1 MVEGNKLNIT
11 CRLFLEGGSF
21 VVWTKN
27 NIPLNTSR
35 NKYLVIERVN
45 RYGSGNYACVSVGKS
60 ANQTSAITTVDVL
73 CEYRNPKMH
82 PGQGGVDYET
92 GPYSLPL

>member
-1 MVEGNKLNIT
+1 MVESGKLNIT
-11 CRLFLEGGSF
+11 CRLILEGAPL

-27 NIPLNTSR
+27 NNPLKVSR

-45 RYGSGNYACVSVGKS
+45 RSQSGNYACVSVARS

-73 CEYRNPKMH
+73 CKCRNPKMY
-82 PGQGGVDYET
+82 PGLGGVD
-92 GPYSLPL
+92 

>member
-11 CRLFLEGGSF
+11 CRLILEGTPL

-27 NIPLNTSR
+27 NIPLKASR
-35 NKYLVIERVN
+35 NKFLVTERVN
-45 RYGSGNYACVSVGKS
+45 RSQSGNYACVSVAKS

-73 CEYRNPKMH
+73 CRYRNPKMF
-82 PGQGGVDYET
+82 PGLGGVGY
-92 GPYSLPL
+92 